1 MCSVDWIMFLQIMIP
16 TLVFEQLVDEYGR
29 NAEQVQTLMSL
40 VIGCTLSLQWEI
52 DREDHSNIK
61 K

>member
-1 MCSVDWIMFLQIMIP
+1 MRSVDWIMFLQIIVP
-16 TLVFEQLVDEYGR
+16 TLVFEQLVEENGR
-29 NAEQVQTLMSL
+29 DSHQVQALMSL

-52 DREDHSNIK
+52 DREDHANIK